1 MSRRVEETM
10 HPAFYFGWKHAR
22 RAAHGHGGEAH
33 AGHCGPGMRGARGE
47 AGHPPEARF
56 GGPDEGWFG
65 GPFGVRRPLRFLAN
79 KLELSEAQMADLARI
94 IDELKTER
102 AQGDVDHRR
111 TVAAFADAVEAAT
124 FGAERAREGGELR
137 VKSAERLR
145 EAVITALAK
154 IHALLDEEQRKRFAY
169 LIRTGVVSL

>member
-1 MSRRVEETM
+1 M
-10 HPAFYFGWKHAR
+10 HPAFYFWWKHAR
-22 RAAHGHGGEAH
+22 RGGGCGPAEAH
-33 AGHCGPGMRGARGE
+33 DGACGPGGLGAHGPHRGGG
-47 AGHPPEARF
+47 GHGPFEARF
-56 GGPDEGWFG
+56 GGPEDAFFG

-111 TVAAFADAVEAAT
+111 TVAAFADAIEGASFGEA
-124 FGAERAREGGELR
+124 RAREGGDLR

-145 EAVITALAK
+145 EAVIAALSK
-154 IHALLDEEQRKRFAY
+154 IHAILDEEQRKRFAY
-169 LIRTGVVSL
+169 LIRTGVVTL

>member
-1 MSRRVEETM
+1 
-10 HPAFYFGWKHAR
+10 
-22 RAAHGHGGEAH
+22 
-33 AGHCGPGMRGARGE
+33 
-47 AGHPPEARF
+47 
-56 GGPDEGWFG
+56 
-65 GPFGVRRPLRFLAN
+65 
-79 KLELSEAQMADLARI
+79 MADLARI

-111 TVAAFADAVEAAT
+111 TVAAFADAVEGAT

-137 VKSAERLR
+137 VKTAEQLR
-145 EAVITALAK
+145 DAVITALGK

>member
-1 MSRRVEETM
+1 M
-10 HPAFYFGWKHAR
+10 HPAFYFWWKHAR
-22 RAAHGHGGEAH
+22 RGAHGHGHGHGPEAH
-33 AGHCGPGMRGARGE
+33 AGGCGPRAGARGE
-47 AGHPPEARF
+47 GGPPFEGRF
-56 GGPDEGWFG
+56 GGPDGEWFG

-111 TVAAFADAVEAAT
+111 TVAAFADAMEGAS
-124 FGAERAREGGELR
+124 FGDERAREGGELR

-145 EAVITALAK
+145 EAVIGALSK

>member
-1 MSRRVEETM
+1 M
-10 HPAFYFGWKHAR
+10 HPAFYYWWKHAR
-22 RAAHGHGGEAH
+22 GRAHGHGPDAH
-33 AGHCGPGMRGARGE
+33 AGPCGQRGAEGGPH
-47 AGHPPEARF
+47 AHFGAHF

-102 AQGDVDHRR
+102 AQADVDQRR
-111 TVAAFADAVEAAT
+111 TIAAFADAVEGAA
-124 FGAERAREGGELR
+124 FGADRAREGGELR
-137 VKSAERLR
+137 VKSAEKLR
-145 EAVITALAK
+145 DAVISALGK

>member
-1 MSRRVEETM
+1 M
-10 HPAFYFGWKHAR
+10 HPAFYFWWKHAR
-22 RAAHGHGGEAH
+22 REAHGHGGEAH
-33 AGHCGPGMRGARGE
+33 AGPGHCGSGRRGGRGE
-47 AGHPPEARF
+47 GPPFEGRF
-56 GGPDEGWFG
+56 GSPEDF

-111 TVAAFADAVEAAT
+111 TVAAFADAVEGAT

-137 VKSAERLR
+137 VKTAERLR
-145 EAVITALAK
+145 DAVIEALGK